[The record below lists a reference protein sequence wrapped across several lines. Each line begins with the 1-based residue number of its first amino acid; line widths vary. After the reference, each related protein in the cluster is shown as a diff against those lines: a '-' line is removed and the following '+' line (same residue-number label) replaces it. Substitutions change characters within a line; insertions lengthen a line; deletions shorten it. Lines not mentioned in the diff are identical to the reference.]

1 MSLVA
6 AHFNVGWDYS
16 DGRIRIRRTIT
27 RTFTVPALPII
38 SDLSFTLDSGGES
51 ESGGSGEGGGATSEP
66 AQSATTTS
74 SFDVWRNIKVPV
86 DTIVGTDQRSKLGR
100 VTVWTT
106 VTNAHLVCTLLLD
119 KIQHST
125 GRQHLAARQSKHNQ

>member
-51 ESGGSGEGGGATSEP
+51 ESGGSGEGGGATSES
-66 AQSATTTS
+66 AQAGTTTS
-74 SFDVWRNIKVPV
+74 SFDVWKDIKP
-86 DTIVGTDQRSKLGR
+86 TLEKLVGQDKGSANQLDN
-100 VTVWTT
+100 TT
-106 VTNAHLVCTLLLD
+106 GNVQLID
-119 KIQHST
+119 KPIAI
-125 GRQHLAARQSKHNQ
+125 RAAATSSKHIKS

>member
-51 ESGGSGEGGGATSEP
+51 ESGGSGEGGGATSES
-66 AQSATTTS
+66 AQSATTTT
-74 SFDVWRNIKVPV
+74 SFDVWKYIKATIDNIGGTNKGSHLSPVPP
-86 DTIVGTDQRSKLGR
+86 TGIVTKIGR
-100 VTVWTT
+100 EP
-106 VTNAHLVCTLLLD
+106 C
-119 KIQHST
+119 
-125 GRQHLAARQSKHNQ
+125 RARG

>member
-51 ESGGSGEGGGATSEP
+51 ESGGSGQGGGATSES

-74 SFDVWRNIKVPV
+74 SFDVWTAIKATP
-86 DTIVGTDQRSKLGR
+86 DNIVGTDTGSALSPD
-100 VTVWTT
+100 TWTGMVPT
-106 VTNAHLVCTLLLD
+106 TPTPSVISAAEPY
-119 KIQHST
+119 
-125 GRQHLAARQSKHNQ
+125 RQTTKNTKSAV